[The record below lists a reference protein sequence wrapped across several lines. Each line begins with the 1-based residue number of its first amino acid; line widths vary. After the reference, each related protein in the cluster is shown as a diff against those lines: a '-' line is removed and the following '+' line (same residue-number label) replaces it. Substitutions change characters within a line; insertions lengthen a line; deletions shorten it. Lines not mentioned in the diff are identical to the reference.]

1 MDAVAELT
9 HAVCADELNERF
21 GPVSPRAATKVKTEI
36 DEWAASFVAETPFMI
51 LSTASADGACDA
63 SPKGGRPGFVVVKD
77 SRTVLVPDYKGNAL
91 FFGLRNILENPQVGL
106 LFMIPGVEW
115 TLRLGGHA
123 RIVDDEE
130 TLERFRQTAPSA
142 RSVQLAIEV
151 QVDECYF
158 HCPKAFGASKLW
170 DGIERRKFDL
180 PPWYSSPT
188 AQAARE
194 GQASE

>member
-9 HAVCADELNERF
+9 HAVCADDLNERF
-21 GPVSPRAATKVKTEI
+21 GPASPTAVRKVKAEV
-36 DEWAASFVAETPFMI
+36 DEWAASFVAEAPFMI

-63 SPKGGRPGFVVVKD
+63 SPKGGRPGFVIVKD
-77 SRTVLVPDYKGNAL
+77 SQTVLIPDYKGNSL
-91 FFGLRNILENPQVGL
+91 FFGLRNILENPQVGM

-115 TLRLGGHA
+115 TLRIGGHA
-123 RIVDDEE
+123 RIIDDAE
-130 TLERFRQTAPSA
+130 TLERFRQAAPSA
-142 RSVQLAIEV
+142 RSAQIAIEV
-151 QVDECYF
+151 TVDECFF

-194 GQASE
+194 GKAFE